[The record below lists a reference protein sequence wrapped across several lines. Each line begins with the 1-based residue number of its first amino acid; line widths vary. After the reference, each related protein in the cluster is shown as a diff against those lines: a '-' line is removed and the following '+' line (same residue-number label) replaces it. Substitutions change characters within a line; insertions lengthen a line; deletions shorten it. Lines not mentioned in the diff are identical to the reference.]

1 MTANSECPSS
11 KWQHQ
16 QLHIPANKSKL
27 CKGNPPP
34 QDQKHHHIIPKI
46 LAGGGVR
53 GQQWNQQELGIQKQ
67 RKNPKIQ
74 TLLNFSHFV
83 VQHSIYFYP
92 IQKSGFSNSERL
104 CFRGLMPQPFASWES
119 WGDGGTWV
127 LFPDFFS

>member
-16 QLHIPANKSKL
+16 KLHIPANKIKL

-53 GQQWNQQELGIQKQ
+53 GQQGNQQELGI
-67 RKNPKIQ
+67 
-74 TLLNFSHFV
+74 
-83 VQHSIYFYP
+83 
-92 IQKSGFSNSERL
+92 
-104 CFRGLMPQPFASWES
+104 
-119 WGDGGTWV
+119 
-127 LFPDFFS
+127 

>member
-92 IQKSGFSNSERL
+92 IQKSGFSNSECNKEEILVENIWQIHEMTRSTKNG
-104 CFRGLMPQPFASWES
+104 RENR
-119 WGDGGTWV
+119 
-127 LFPDFFS
+127 